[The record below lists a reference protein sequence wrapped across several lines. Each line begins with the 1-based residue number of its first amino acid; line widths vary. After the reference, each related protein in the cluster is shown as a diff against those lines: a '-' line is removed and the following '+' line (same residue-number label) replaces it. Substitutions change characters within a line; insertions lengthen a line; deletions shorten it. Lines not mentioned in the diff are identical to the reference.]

1 MRFIQQ
7 WLQRLGKPSRIHL
20 PERQCAR
27 DAELYSA
34 LGIVRLIKRHRHNQL
49 RPPCRERLRKRIPQ
63 PRGISTRQRIEL
75 VLKAEQLASRVAE
88 PLHRLRRAQA
98 VAKSMYQGDL
108 LCAQAQADAK
118 AQGQPAPRFEDI
130 GLRQRCKPF
139 MDMLARCHKAGQ
151 PIVWGV
157 P

>member
-1 MRFIQQ
+1 M
-7 WLQRLGKPSRIHL
+7 
-20 PERQCAR
+20 
-27 DAELYSA
+27 
-34 LGIVRLIKRHRHNQL
+34 L
-49 RPPCRERLRKRIPQ
+49 RPEVIDVKPGHGWMGGGFPWAHNSPMLYK
-63 PRGISTRQRIEL
+63 
-75 VLKAEQLASRVAE
+75 LKSKAA
-88 PLHRLRRAQA
+88 
-98 VAKSMYQGDL
+98 GDL
-108 LCAQAQADAK
+108 ILLEPQGKQLLTLIGKRPEAQGIIAPEEMLDAMEALRQAIAKQEADQAQAQADAK